1 MLLFL
6 VVKTW
11 TVHIWPHGRE
21 SNYLCPAFLGGS
33 RGQTESTEVKFKQ
46 GNVCKE
52 FYIG

>member
-11 TVHIWPHGRE
+11 TVHIWPRGRE
-21 SNYLCPAFLGGS
+21 SNYLCPAFLGGT
-33 RGQTESTEVKFKQ
+33 RGQIESTEVKPNQ

-52 FYIG
+52 FYTG